1 MKEDVVRKT
10 LLHTFLRLHKYTH
23 GKWQHSV
30 SEALRYRS
38 IMQQSFN
45 RQQADDIPIFGN
57 GCSRFAA
64 GFNWAGR
71 VLDIRMAV
79 P

>member
-1 MKEDVVRKT
+1 
-10 LLHTFLRLHKYTH
+10 
-23 GKWQHSV
+23 
-30 SEALRYRS
+30 
-38 IMQQSFN
+38 MQQSFN

-64 GFNWAGR
+64 GFNWVGR